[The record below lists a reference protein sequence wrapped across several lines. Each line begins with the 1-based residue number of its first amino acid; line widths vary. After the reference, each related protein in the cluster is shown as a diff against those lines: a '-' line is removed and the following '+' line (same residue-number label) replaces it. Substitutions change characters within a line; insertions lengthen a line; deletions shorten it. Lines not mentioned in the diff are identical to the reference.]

1 MIKITQSG
9 DFKNTEKFLRN
20 AKNTNLRS
28 LLEHYGKIG
37 VDALQAA
44 TPINTGT
51 TADSWNYSIEVTRKS
66 VSLEWTNSNE
76 SEGIPIVILIQYGHM
91 ANGAYV
97 QGRDFINPVVQPIF
111 DEIAENLWKEV
122 TS

>member
-20 AKNTNLRS
+20 AKKTNLRS